1 MFRLRRTRLPDE
13 RRPLRM
19 AFFASSM
26 ALVLATGWAL
36 WDEGKTRRPWVE
48 YQRHFNR
55 LEQQMVEQA
64 LTAAEAKYQS
74 AEVQAKVRE
83 LEAALAKAEE
93 AIQGPEYSRL
103 KAELGSLERQQVD
116 KAQQIQFIKSELDEK
131 RYRVEHAQFGC
142 QEQEERK
149 AREAR
154 KDPGAPEV
162 RKAVEACRDATVKST
177 GYQALVAGEKALEQR
192 IQAHEPEL
200 AKLEKAVEDKQAA
213 LKRFSEAAGKVR
225 DQLAELKAPIT
236 ALQRRLEGIRA
247 RAPEVQQVIM
257 AGLAVNEF
265 KQAILTVDRC
275 MTCHLGIDRA
285 GFENAPQP
293 FRTHPR
299 LEVFFGKHPVTRFGC
314 TACHQGQG
322 SALTVLDAHSSHEI
336 SDKLQAS
343 TREGLRRHIHWER
356 PMFHGEMVQASCQV
370 CHSAQTFVP
379 LAPVLSEG
387 KQLVAQLGCF
397 GCHNLRGFEK
407 AEKVGPSLFRIRSKA
422 DPSWM
427 VRWVQNPKGYLPLTK
442 MPNFNLSEDEAISV
456 AAYLLKNSEPEEPY
470 PTAYQPGSAERGREM
485 VSRMGCLGC
494 HKIQEM
500 ESLKKGTTVL
510 PAGGTPESSGAAAK
524 EGGEAKDTEKR
535 EGQAGE
541 AAPASALGAEPK
553 PPKAGAPRE
562 QAPPV
567 YPGAGEVYVGGP
579 TFGPEL
585 SQLASKATPQW
596 IYRWLKDPKRFRPKT
611 NMPNLRLSDQ
621 EARDVASYL
630 MTLGR
635 RQERPGLAAELQSEA
650 RVKAGEALIR
660 KRGCFGCHEIKGFE
674 TAEKIAPDLTDFGVK
689 RVDRLFFG
697 EAVGVRQTWE
707 DFVFWKLKNPQIYQT
722 ALAPQ
727 IMPNFGLSDEQIKAI
742 RVFLKSQVDVP
753 VPRAFERRLTDLETA
768 VQDGRRIL
776 QKYNC
781 TGCHVIEAK
790 GGDVATFYEAPQVA
804 PPPLVAGHLQEG
816 EKVQATWLYEWL
828 ARPTSLRPWLKV
840 RMPTFPV
847 TIDEATTLSKYFAAL
862 AGKGFPYEFV
872 RVEEY
877 SPELVEAGRKLAS
890 KDYFDCFSCHVQ
902 GSKLPEGPPEGW
914 APDLSLARRRLRPEW
929 IVKWLK
935 DPQKIQ
941 PGAKMP
947 SFYPGGPDDILG
959 GNEEQ
964 QVIALRDYI
973 MSLGER

>member
-1 MFRLRRTRLPDE
+1 
-13 RRPLRM
+13 M

-48 YQRHFNR
+48 YQRQFNR

-64 LTAAEAKYQS
+64 LTAAEATYGS
-74 AEVQAKVRE
+74 PEVQAKVRE

-93 AIQGPEYSRL
+93 AIQSPDYARL
-103 KAELGSLERQQVD
+103 KVELDTLEGQGVD
-116 KAQQIQFIKSELDEK
+116 KARQIQFVKSELDEQ
-131 RYRVEHAQFGC
+131 RYRVEHAQFRC

-154 KDPGAPEV
+154 KDPGSPEV
-162 RKAVEACRDATVKST
+162 RKAVEACRDATVKSAEYKT
-177 GYQALVAGEKALEQR
+177 LVANEKALEQR

-200 AKLEKAVEDKQAA
+200 AKLERAVEDKQAA
-213 LKRFSEAAGKVR
+213 LKRFSEAAGKLR
-225 DQLAELKAPIT
+225 DQLAERKAPIS

-247 RAPEVQQVIM
+247 RAPEVQQMVIE
-257 AGLAVNEF
+257 GLAVNEF
-265 KQAILTVDRC
+265 KQPILTVDRC
-275 MTCHLGIDRA
+275 TTCHLGIDRA

-293 FRTHPR
+293 FRTHPHR
-299 LEVFFGKHPVTRFGC
+299 EAFFGKHPVSRFGC

-322 SALTVLDAHSSHEI
+322 SALTVFDAHSSHELGE
-336 SDKLQAS
+336 KLQAGV
-343 TREGLRRHIHWER
+343 REGLREHIYWER

-370 CHSAQTFVP
+370 CHSVQTFVP
-379 LAPVLSEG
+379 MAPVLSEG

-407 AEKVGPSLFRIRSKA
+407 AEKVGPSLLRVKSKA

-427 VRWVQNPKGYLPLTK
+427 VRWIQNPRGYLPLTK

-456 AAYLLKNSEPEEPY
+456 SAYLLKNSEPEQSY
-470 PTAYQPGSAERGREM
+470 PTGYQPGSVERGREL
-485 VSRMGCLGC
+485 VSRVGCLGC
-494 HKIQEM
+494 HRISDLEA
-500 ESLKKGTTVL
+500 LKKGTTAMPPSPPVE
-510 PAGGTPESSGAAAK
+510 AGK
-524 EGGEAKDTEKR
+524 EGGETKDTD
-535 EGQAGE
+535 EGQAAATSQESKPSKGVE
-541 AAPASALGAEPK
+541 AKQEVHPA
-553 PPKAGAPRE
+553 
-562 QAPPV
+562 
-567 YPGAGEVYVGGP
+567 YPGEGEVYVGGP

-585 SQLASKATPQW
+585 GQVASKANPQW

-621 EARDVASYL
+621 EARDVATYL
-630 MTLGR
+630 MTLGGH
-635 RQERPGLAAELQSEA
+635 QERPGLGAELQSEA
-650 RVKAGEALIR
+650 RIKAGEALIR

-727 IMPNFGLSDEQIKAI
+727 IMPNFGLNDEQIRSI

-753 VPRAFERRLTDLETA
+753 VPRAFERRLTDLEVA

-781 TGCHVIEAK
+781 TGCHVVEAK
-790 GGDVATFYEAPQVA
+790 GGDIAAFYETPQVA

-877 SPELVEAGRKLAS
+877 SPELVGAGRKLAS

-964 QVIALRDYI
+964 QIIALRDYI

>member
-1 MFRLRRTRLPDE
+1 
-13 RRPLRM
+13 M

-48 YQRHFNR
+48 YQRQFNR

-64 LTAAEAKYQS
+64 LTAAEARYGS
-74 AEVQAKVRE
+74 PEVQAKVRE

-93 AIQGPEYSRL
+93 AIQGPDYARL
-103 KAELGSLERQQVD
+103 KGELDTLEGQQAD
-116 KAQQIQFIKSELDEK
+116 KARQIQFVKSELDEQ
-131 RYRVEHAQFGC
+131 RYRVEHAQFRC

-154 KDPGAPEV
+154 KDPGSPEV
-162 RKAVEACRDATVKST
+162 RQAVEACRDATVKSAEYKT
-177 GYQALVAGEKALEQR
+177 LVANEKALEQR
-192 IQAHEPEL
+192 IQAREPEL
-200 AKLEKAVEDKQAA
+200 AKLERAVEDKQAA
-213 LKRFSEAAGKVR
+213 LKRFSEAAGKLR
-225 DQLAELKAPIT
+225 DQLAERKAPIS

-247 RAPEVQQVIM
+247 RAPEVQQVVI

-265 KQAILTVDRC
+265 KQPILTVDRC

-285 GFENAPQP
+285 GFEAAPQP

-299 LEVFFGKHPVTRFGC
+299 REVFFGKHPGSRFGC

-322 SALTVLDAHSSHEI
+322 SALTVFDAHSSHELEER
-336 SDKLQAS
+336 LQADV
-343 TREGLRRHIHWER
+343 REGLRRHIYWER

-379 LAPVLSEG
+379 MAPVLSEG

-407 AEKVGPSLFRIRSKA
+407 AEKVGPSLLRVKSKA

-427 VRWVQNPKGYLPLTK
+427 VRWIRTPKEYLPLTK

-456 AAYLLKNSEPEEPY
+456 SAYLLKNSEPEEPY
-470 PTAYQPGSAERGREM
+470 PTAYRPGSAAGGREL
-485 VSRMGCLGC
+485 VSRLGCLGC
-494 HKIQEM
+494 HQIKEM

-510 PAGGTPESSGAAAK
+510 PAASAAEAPKVGGDG
-524 EGGEAKDTEKR
+524 KDTEKP
-535 EGQAGE
+535 EGQAS
-541 AAPASALGAEPK
+541 AAPAAPAEGQEAK
-553 PPKAGAPRE
+553 PPKRGE
-562 QAPPV
+562 VKEEAPPV

-585 SQLASKATPQW
+585 GQVASKANPQW

-621 EARDVASYL
+621 EARDVATYL

-635 RQERPGLAAELQSEA
+635 QQERPGLGAELQSEA
-650 RVKAGEALIR
+650 RIKAGEALIR

-727 IMPNFGLSDEQIKAI
+727 IMPNFGLNDEQIKSI

-768 VQDGRRIL
+768 VQGGRRIL

-781 TGCHVIEAK
+781 TGCHVVEAK
-790 GGDVATFYEAPQVA
+790 GGDIATFYETPQVA

-964 QVIALRDYI
+964 QIIALRDYI

>member
-1 MFRLRRTRLPDE
+1 MLRLRRARLPDE
-13 RRPLRM
+13 KRSLRM
-19 AFFASSM
+19 VFFASSM

-48 YQRHFNR
+48 YQHAFNR
-55 LEQQMVEQA
+55 VEQEMVEQT
-64 LTAAEAKYQS
+64 LGAAEAKYQS
-74 AEVQAKVRE
+74 PEVQAKVRE
-83 LEAALAKAEE
+83 LEEALLKAEA
-93 AIQGPEYSRL
+93 AIQGPDYSRVR
-103 KAELGSLERQQVD
+103 AELVD
-116 KAQQIQFIKSELDEK
+116 LQWHQADRAQQIQFIKSELDEQ
-131 RYRVEHAQFGC
+131 RYRVEHAQFSC
-142 QEQEERK
+142 QEREERK
-149 AREAR
+149 ARRAG
-154 KDPGAPEV
+154 KDPGSPEV
-162 RKAVEACRDATVKST
+162 RQAIQACRDAMVQSAEYKTLVDKEKS
-177 GYQALVAGEKALEQR
+177 LEQR

-200 AKLEKAVEDKQAA
+200 AKLEKAVEERQAA
-213 LKRFSEAAGKVR
+213 LKGFSETASKIQ
-225 DQLAELKAPIT
+225 DQLAELRSPTA
-236 ALQRRLEGIRA
+236 ALQRRLEGIRG
-247 RAPEVQQVIM
+247 RAPEIKQVVVE
-257 AGLAVNEF
+257 GLAVNEF
-265 KQAILTVDRC
+265 RQPILTVDRC
-275 MTCHLGIDRA
+275 MTCHLGIERA
-285 GFENAPQP
+285 GFENVPQP
-293 FRTHPR
+293 FRTHPHR
-299 LEVFFGKHPVTRFGC
+299 EVFFGKHPVSRFGC
-314 TACHQGQG
+314 SGCHQGQG
-322 SALTVLDAHSSHEI
+322 SALTVFDAHSSHELAET
-336 SDKLQAS
+336 LQANV
-343 TREGLRRHIHWER
+343 REGLRKHIYWER
-356 PMFHGEMVQASCQV
+356 TMLHGEMVQASCQV

-379 LAPVLSEG
+379 MAPVLSEG

-407 AEKVGPSLFRIRSKA
+407 AEKVGPSLLRIRSKS

-427 VRWVQNPKGYLPLTK
+427 VRWIQNPREYLPLTK
-442 MPNFNLSEDEAISV
+442 MPNFNLSADEAISV

-470 PTAYQPGSAERGREM
+470 PTVYQSGSAVRGKEL
-485 VSRMGCLGC
+485 VSQVGCLGC
-494 HKIQEM
+494 HQVEEM

-510 PAGGTPESSGAAAK
+510 PAAPPAEAAK
-524 EGGEAKDTEKR
+524 EGGEGKEQT
-535 EGQAGE
+535 GE
-541 AAPASALGAEPK
+541 AKPAAAEAAEEK
-553 PPKAGAPRE
+553 PAKPEVNKE
-562 QAPPV
+562 ETPPAF
-567 YPGAGEVYVGGP
+567 PGTGEVYVGGP
-579 TFGPEL
+579 TFGPDL
-585 SQLASKATPQW
+585 SRVASKANPQW
-596 IYRWLKDPKRFRPKT
+596 LYRWLKDPKRYRPKT

-621 EARDVASYL
+621 EARDISTYL

-635 RQERPGLAAELQSEA
+635 REEKPGLAAELAQEA
-650 RVKAGEALIR
+650 RVKTGETLIR

-697 EAVGVRQTWE
+697 EAVQVRQTWD
-707 DFVFWKLKNPQIYQT
+707 DFTFWKLKNPQIYQT

-727 IMPNFGLSDEQIKAI
+727 IMPNFGLADDQIKAV

-768 VQDGRRIL
+768 VQGGRRIL

-781 TGCHVIEAK
+781 TGCHVIEGK
-790 GGDVATFYEAPQVA
+790 GGDIATFYEIPQVA
-804 PPPLVAGHLQEG
+804 PPPLVAGNLQEG

-828 ARPTSLRPWLKV
+828 ARPASLRPWLKV

-847 TIDEATTLSKYFAAL
+847 TIDEATTLSRYFAAL

-877 SPELVEAGRKLAS
+877 SKELVEAGRKLAS

-947 SFYPGGPDDILG
+947 SFYPGGPDDILR

-964 QVIALRDYI
+964 QIIALRDYI

>member
-1 MFRLRRTRLPDE
+1 MFGRERTRIPDE
-13 RRPLRM
+13 KRPLRM

-48 YQRHFNR
+48 YQHQFNR

-64 LTAAEAKYQS
+64 LVAAEAKYQS
-74 AEVQAKVRE
+74 PETQAKVHE
-83 LEAALAKAEE
+83 LETALAKAEE
-93 AIQGPEYSRL
+93 AIQGSEYSRL
-103 KAELGSLERQQVD
+103 KAELAALDRQQAD
-116 KAQQIQFIKSELDEK
+116 KAQQIQFIKSELDEQ
-131 RYRVEHAQFGC
+131 RYRVEHAQFVC
-142 QEQEERK
+142 QEQEEHK
-149 AREAR
+149 ARQAG

-162 RKAVEACRDATVKST
+162 RKAVEACREATVK
-177 GYQALVAGEKALEQR
+177 GAEYQALAAREKALEQR
-192 IQAHEPEL
+192 IRAQEPEL
-200 AKLEKAVEDKQAA
+200 ARLEKAVEEKQAA
-213 LKRFSEAAGKVR
+213 LKRFSEAATKLR
-225 DQLAELKAPIT
+225 DQLAELRAPIT
-236 ALQRRLEGIRA
+236 LLQRRLEGIRA
-247 RAPEVQQVIM
+247 RAPEVQQVVIG
-257 AGLAVNEF
+257 GLAVNEF
-265 KQAILTVDRC
+265 RQPILTVDRC
-275 MTCHLGIDRA
+275 VTCHLGIDRA
-285 GFENAPQP
+285 GFEKAPQP
-293 FRTHPR
+293 FRTHPNR
-299 LEVFFGKHPVTRFGC
+299 EAFFGKHPGSRFGC

-322 SALTVLDAHSSHEI
+322 SALTVFDAHSSHELGE
-336 SDKLQAS
+336 KLQADV
-343 TREGLRRHIHWER
+343 REGLRKHIHWER

-370 CHSAQTFVP
+370 CHAAQTFVP
-379 LAPVLSEG
+379 MAPVLSEG

-407 AEKVGPSLFRIRSKA
+407 AEKVGPSLLRIRSKS
-422 DPSWM
+422 DPAWM
-427 VRWVQNPKGYLPLTK
+427 LRWIQNPRGYLPLTK
-442 MPNFNLSEDEAISV
+442 MPNFHLSEDEAISV
-456 AAYLLKNSEPEEPY
+456 AAYLVKNSEPEEPY
-470 PTAYQPGSAERGREM
+470 PTAHQPGSAERGREL
-485 VSRMGCLGC
+485 VSRVGCLGC
-494 HKIQEM
+494 HRINEM
-500 ESLKKGTTVL
+500 ESLKKGTTAL
-510 PAGGTPESSGAAAK
+510 PTAPPESGSPGEGKEKDKAAGQAAEAKPPAAA
-524 EGGEAKDTEKR
+524 
-535 EGQAGE
+535 GQ
-541 AAPASALGAEPK
+541 EPK
-553 PPKAGAPRE
+553 PAKRGE
-562 QAPPV
+562 VKEEAPPA

-579 TFGPEL
+579 TFGPDL
-585 SQLASKATPQW
+585 SQVATKANAEW
-596 IYRWLKDPKRFRPKT
+596 LYRWLKDPKRYRPKT
-611 NMPNLRLSDQ
+611 NMPNLRLADQ
-621 EARDVASYL
+621 EARDIATYL
-630 MTLGR
+630 MTLGH
-635 RQERPGLAAELQSEA
+635 RQERPGLAAELQQEA

-697 EAVGVRQTWE
+697 EAVEVRQTWE

-727 IMPNFGLSDEQIKAI
+727 IMPNFGLTEEQIKAI

-753 VPRAFERRLTDLETA
+753 VPRAFERRLSDMEVA
-768 VQDGRRIL
+768 VQEGRRIL

-790 GGDVATFYEAPQVA
+790 GGDVAAFYEAPQVA

-847 TIDEATTLSKYFAAL
+847 TIDEATTLSKYFSAL

-929 IVKWLK
+929 IVKWLR

-947 SFYPGGPDDILG
+947 SFFPGGPDDILG

-964 QVIALRDYI
+964 QIIALRDYI

>member
-36 WDEGKTRRPWVE
+36 WDEGMTRRPWIE
-48 YQRHFNR
+48 YQHQFNR
-55 LEQQMVEQA
+55 LEQQMVEEA
-64 LTAAEAKYQS
+64 LQAAEAKYRS
-74 AEVQAKVRE
+74 PEIQAKVRE

-103 KAELGSLERQQVD
+103 KAELAALDRQQAD
-116 KAQQIQFIKSELDEK
+116 KAQQIQFIKSELDEQ
-131 RYRVEHAQFGC
+131 RYRVEHAQFIC

-149 AREAR
+149 ALEAG

-162 RKAVEACRDATVKST
+162 RKAVEACRDATVKSAE
-177 GYQALVAGEKALEQR
+177 YKALVAREKALEQR
-192 IQAHEPEL
+192 IQAQEPEL
-200 AKLEKAVEDKQAA
+200 ARLEKAVEEKQAA
-213 LKRFSEAAGKVR
+213 FKRLSEAATKLR
-225 DQLAELKAPIT
+225 DQLAELRAPIT

-247 RAPEVQQVIM
+247 RAPEVQQVVIG
-257 AGLAVNEF
+257 GLAVNEF
-265 KQAILTVDRC
+265 RQPILTVDRC
-275 MTCHLGIDRA
+275 MTCHLGIDRV

-293 FRTHPR
+293 FRTHPHR
-299 LEVFFGKHPVTRFGC
+299 EAFFGKHPVSRFGC

-322 SALTVLDAHSSHEI
+322 SALTVLEGHSSHELGE
-336 SDKLQAS
+336 KLQADV
-343 TREGLRRHIHWER
+343 REGLRKRIHWER

-370 CHSAQTFVP
+370 CHAAQSFVP
-379 LAPVLSEG
+379 MAPVLSEG

-407 AEKVGPSLFRIRSKA
+407 AEKVGPSLLRIRTKS

-427 VRWVQNPKGYLPLTK
+427 VRWIQNPRGYLPLTK
-442 MPNFNLSEDEAISV
+442 MPNFNLSEDEALSV

-470 PTAYQPGSAERGREM
+470 PTAYQPGSAERGREL
-485 VSRMGCLGC
+485 VSRVGCLGC
-494 HKIQEM
+494 HRIKEM
-500 ESLKKGTTVL
+500 ESLRKGTTAL
-510 PAGGTPESSGAAAK
+510 PTAPVESGAPGEGKDKEKEKAA
-524 EGGEAKDTEKR
+524 
-535 EGQAGE
+535 GQA
-541 AAPASALGAEPK
+541 AEPK
-553 PPKAGAPRE
+553 PAAAEGQESKPAKRGE
-562 QAPPV
+562 VKEEAPPA

-579 TFGPEL
+579 TFGPDL
-585 SQLASKATPQW
+585 SQMASKANAEW
-596 IYRWLKDPKRFRPKT
+596 LYRWLKDPKRYRPKT
-611 NMPNLRLSDQ
+611 NMPNLRVSDQ
-621 EARDVASYL
+621 EARDIATYL

-635 RQERPGLAAELQSEA
+635 RQERPGLAAELQQEA

-697 EAVGVRQTWE
+697 EAVCVRQTCE

-727 IMPNFGLSDEQIKAI
+727 IMPNFGLTDEQIKAI

-753 VPRAFERRLTDLETA
+753 VPRAFERRLTDMEVA
-768 VQDGRRIL
+768 VQEGRRIL

-847 TIDEATTLSKYFAAL
+847 TIDEATTLSKYFSAL

-947 SFYPGGPDDILG
+947 SFFPGGPDDILG

-964 QVIALRDYI
+964 QIIALRDYI

>member
-13 RRPLRM
+13 KRPLRM
-19 AFFASSM
+19 VFFASSM

-48 YQRHFNR
+48 FQHQFNR

-64 LTAAEAKYQS
+64 LGAAEATYRS
-74 AEVQAKVRE
+74 PEVQAKARD
-83 LEAALAKAEE
+83 LEASLAKTE
-93 AIQGPEYSRL
+93 ASLQGPEYTRL
-103 KAELGSLERQQVD
+103 QAEAAALEQQRAD
-116 KAQQIQFIKSELDEK
+116 KAQQIQFIKSELDEQ
-131 RYRVEHAQFGC
+131 RYRVEHAQFRC
-142 QEQEERK
+142 QEEEEHK
-149 AREAR
+149 ARVAR

-162 RKAVEACRDATVKST
+162 RKGVEACREGTLKST
-177 GYQALVAGEKALEQR
+177 QFKTLVTREQALEKQ

-200 AKLEKAVEDKQAA
+200 NRLEKALEEKRAA
-213 LKRFSEAAGKVR
+213 LKRFSEAANKLR
-225 DQLAELKAPIT
+225 DQLAELRAPIT

-247 RAPEVQQVIM
+247 RAPEVEQVVIQ
-257 AGLAVNEF
+257 GLAVNEF
-265 KQAILTVDRC
+265 KQPILTVDRC
-275 MTCHLGIDRA
+275 MTCHLGIDRP

-293 FRTHPR
+293 FRTHPHR
-299 LEVFFGKHPVTRFGC
+299 EAFFGKHPVSRFGC
-314 TACHQGQG
+314 SGCHQGQG
-322 SALTVLDAHSSHEI
+322 AALTVFDAHSSHELG
-336 SDKLQAS
+336 DKLQANV
-343 TREGLRRHIHWER
+343 REGLRRHIYWER
-356 PMFHGEMVQASCQV
+356 PMFHGEMMQASCQV
-370 CHSAQTFVP
+370 CHAAQTFVP
-379 LAPVLSEG
+379 MAPVLTQG

-407 AEKVGPSLFRIRSKA
+407 AEKVGPSLLRVRSKA
-422 DPSWM
+422 EPSWM
-427 VRWVQNPKGYLPLTK
+427 VQWVQNPRGYLPLTK

-456 AAYLLKNSEPEEPY
+456 AAYLMRNSEAEAPY
-470 PTAYQPGSAERGREM
+470 PTSFQPGSVERGREL
-485 VSRMGCLGC
+485 VSRVGCLGC
-494 HKIQEM
+494 HKIAEM
-500 ESLKKGTTVL
+500 EALKKGTTAM
-510 PAGGTPESSGAAAK
+510 PGAPPTEAGK
-524 EGGEAKDTEKR
+524 EGESGQEAGKTGGQTGEAQLT
-535 EGQAGE
+535 
-541 AAPASALGAEPK
+541 AAPAQEAK
-553 PPKAGAPRE
+553 PAKPGEVKETAHPA
-562 QAPPV
+562 

-585 SQLASKATPQW
+585 SRVAGKTNAQW
-596 IYRWLKDPKRFRPKT
+596 LYRWLKDPKRFRPKT

-621 EARDVASYL
+621 EARDITSYL
-630 MTLGR
+630 MTLGG
-635 RQERPGLAAELQSEA
+635 RQERPGLAGELQLES

-674 TAEKIAPDLTDFGVK
+674 TAERIAPDLTDFGVK

-697 EAVGVRQTWE
+697 EAVEVRQTWE
-707 DFVFWKLKNPQIYQT
+707 DFTFWKLKNPQIYQT
-722 ALAPQ
+722 DLAPQ
-727 IMPNFGLSDEQIKAI
+727 IMPNFGLTDEQIKAI

-753 VPRAFERRLTDLETA
+753 VPRAFERRLTDMETA
-768 VQDGRRIL
+768 VQEGRRIL

-781 TGCHVIEAK
+781 TGCHVIEGK

-804 PPPLVAGHLQEG
+804 PPPLVVGNLQEG

-828 ARPTSLRPWLKV
+828 ARPANLRPWLKV

-847 TIDEATTLSKYFAAL
+847 TIDEATALSKYFSAL

-872 RVEEY
+872 RVEEF
-877 SPELVEAGRKLAS
+877 SPELVEAGRKMAS
-890 KDYFDCFSCHVQ
+890 KDYFDCFSCHIQ

-964 QVIALRDYI
+964 QIIALRDYI